1 MLLPKLWTKHM
12 ELILY
17 YLSGSRSQRV
27 RWLLEEL
34 ELDYKLEHIDL
45 FKGEGNTPEYL
56 ALHPLGQLPV
66 LKVDGDAM
74 FESGA
79 IVQWLADS
87 HRDKGFSPALDSPQ
101 RRVFNQWMYFS
112 VTNLEGPAWEII
124 LHSKILP
131 EESAVKAIIPF
142 ASKMLLQV
150 LMVLDK
156 ELTGKNY
163 MIDNSF
169 SAVDIMLGYILMW
182 FPEQIEA
189 FSNLKAYSQNLQQRP
204 AYIRSIQN

>member
-1 MLLPKLWTKHM
+1 M

-17 YLSGSRSQRV
+17 YQSGSRSQRV

-34 ELDYKLEHIDL
+34 ELDYRLEHIDL

-66 LKVDGDAM
+66 LKIDGSAM

-79 IVQWLADS
+79 IVQWLADT
-87 HRDKGFSPALDSPQ
+87 HLDKGFAPALDSLQ
-101 RRVFNQWMYFS
+101 RREFNQWMYFS
-112 VTNLEGPAWEII
+112 VTSLEAPAWEIV

-131 EESAVKAIIPF
+131 EDAAVKAIIPF
-142 ASKMLLQV
+142 ATKNLLQV
-150 LMVLDK
+150 LTVLDK

-163 MIDNSF
+163 MVDNKF
-169 SAVDIMLGYILMW
+169 SAVDIMVGYILMW
-182 FPEQIEA
+182 FPEHVEI
-189 FSNLKAYSQNLQQRP
+189 FSNLKTYTQNLQQRP
-204 AYIRSIQN
+204 AYIRSKQN